1 MATVFFFKENDTND
15 RDCVR
20 YINEAA
26 IQRGYI
32 SVCGACF
39 FGKFGNPSYEDITT
53 ILTEQEFNTLWNARD
68 YDAATMDSI
77 MDKLRSEDNI
87 ELFKKVREEE
97 IEWVMDEYSLDYD
110 EADEVFNDYGG
121 YYQDRAILGGIFEDT
136 YNLGY
141 EEAYSLGYVGGNND
155 YIVEHYFDFE
165 KFGEDLL
172 NDGDYYELNDGRIIS
187 MNY

>member
-1 MATVFFFKENDTND
+1 MSKLFFFNENDTND

-20 YINEAA
+20 YLDVDSLN
-26 IQRGYI
+26 RGNVSI
-32 SVCGACF
+32 CGACF
-39 FGKFGNPSYEDITT
+39 WGIFGIPAYKNVTTVLNEDEYYLLFNHKDED
-53 ILTEQEFNTLWNARD
+53 LTA
-68 YDAATMDSI
+68 I
-77 MDKLRSEDNI
+77 IDKLRSEDNI

-97 IEWVMDEYSLDYD
+97 IEWVMDEYSLDHD
-110 EADEVFNDYGG
+110 EADGVFNDYGG

>member
-39 FGKFGNPSYEDITT
+39 SGKFGNPSYEDITT

-77 MDKLRSEDNI
+77 MNKLRSDANKR
-87 ELFKKVREEE
+87 LFERVQQEEVE
-97 IEWVMDEYSLDYD
+97 CIVDEHDID
-110 EADEVFNDYGG
+110 ADEVWEIFNDYGSD
-121 YYQDRAILGGIFEDT
+121 YCDRGMICDVYKNT
-136 YNLGY
+136 YDLGY
-141 EEAYSLGYVGGNND
+141 ETAYEWGYINKDN
-155 YIVEHYFDFE
+155 EMNMERYFDFE
-165 KFGEDLL
+165 KFGEDLCC
-172 NDGDYYELNDGRIIS
+172 DGDYYELNDGRVVYL
-187 MNY
+187 NY